1 MKKEVLP
8 LFEIAPLAEVAEGR
22 DHNEGG
28 RFAATCGTNALLFDF
43 PAGTDSI
50 YRLPCKTLTAEEEA
64 AHSDAGRSRFVNG
77 MLIESG

>member
-1 MKKEVLP
+1 MTLSQSGKPTIRWES
-8 LFEIAPLAEVAEGR
+8 LAGFGITTREDDSPRPAGR
-22 DHNEGG
+22 
-28 RFAATCGTNALLFDF
+28 TPSLFDF
-43 PAGTDSI
+43 PAGTDSM